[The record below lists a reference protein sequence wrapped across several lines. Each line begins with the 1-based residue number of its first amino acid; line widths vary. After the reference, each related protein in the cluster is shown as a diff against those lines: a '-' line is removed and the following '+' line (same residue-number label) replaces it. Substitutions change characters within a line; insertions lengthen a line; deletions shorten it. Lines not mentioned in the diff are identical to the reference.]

1 MIKIEQKLES
11 SQQKNNSKDR
21 KGNKMARRNKSTSI
35 PTHYRVRVKR
45 VRKLI
50 NVILKSLL
58 SLATSDDAESVLG
71 TEVGKEM
78 EADLKF
84 VRTDLLGDDDCIK
97 YGDNY
102 SFKPT
107 SYDLDKLKAL
117 EVKYIKAPKEALKGL

>member
-1 MIKIEQKLES
+1 
-11 SQQKNNSKDR
+11 
-21 KGNKMARRNKSTSI
+21 MARRNKSTSI

-45 VRKLI
+45 VRKVI

-107 SYDLDKLKAL
+107 SYDLDKLKEL
-117 EVKYIKAPKEALKGL
+117 EVKYLTSAKEAVKGL

>member
-1 MIKIEQKLES
+1 M
-11 SQQKNNSKDR
+11 
-21 KGNKMARRNKSTSI
+21 GRRNKSTFI
-35 PTHYRVRVKR
+35 PTHDRVRVKR

-102 SFKPT
+102 SFEPT
-107 SYDLDKLKAL
+107 SYDLDKLKEL
-117 EVKYIKAPKEALKGL
+117 EVKYIKAPKEVLKGL

>member
-71 TEVGKEM
+71 TEVGKDM